1 MKGNAFSKFRKPLI
15 FTVLAVLAVSYY
27 MYLSHRNVDNTDKM
41 ANGSAA
47 SELLSRDMDLNYP
60 SDYYEVMK
68 YFAEVNKLWYKEQLT
83 QDEIVGLAQH
93 VRALYDDEFLSM
105 EGNDYET
112 YLMNLNAE
120 IASYR
125 EEGKYINDYELQK
138 RRAIKTIFYEDH
150 FYASVTVKYYVRRGK
165 NLVITYQKYTLRK
178 DADSRWKILYWEL
191 SDGTEMAD

>member
-105 EGNDYET
+105 DGNDYET

-138 RRAIKTIFYEDH
+138 RRAVRTIFYEDH